1 MSTYYWAVCVMS
13 SCCEKKACANEQLAQ
28 RQSRTLV
35 TVLIINAVMFF
46 VELISGLM
54 AESVS
59 LTGDSLDMLG
69 DAVAYGS
76 SLYVVRRGAE
86 AKARSARLKGWI
98 ILGSAL
104 FVCASA
110 IYRFFYVNVPDY
122 EMMSGIGALAL
133 SANATCLFL
142 LTRHKND
149 DVNMSSIWL
158 CSRNDIISNSS
169 VIAAAGM
176 VYWTGT
182 PWPDLVVGL
191 ALTVLFTKSAL
202 KVFAAARRA

>member
-1 MSTYYWAVCVMS
+1 MT
-13 SCCEKKACANEQLAQ
+13 SCCEKKACANEALAQ
-28 RQSRTLV
+28 RQTRILV
-35 TVLIINAVMFF
+35 VVLVINAVMFF
-46 VELISGLM
+46 VEMISGLV

-76 SLYVVRRGAE
+76 SLYVVRRGAD

-104 FVCASA
+104 FVSASA
-110 IYRFFYVNVPDY
+110 IYRFFYVEIPDH
-122 EMMSGIGALAL
+122 EIMGGIGTLALA
-133 SANATCLFL
+133 ANLLCLFL

-149 DVNMSSIWL
+149 DVNMSAVWL
-158 CSRNDIISNSS
+158 CSRNDIISNTS
-169 VIAAAGM
+169 VLAAAGL
-176 VYWTGT
+176 VFWTGT

-202 KVFAAARRA
+202 RVFADARANSFP